1 MILLL
6 FSSEDLDLEA
16 GAAAEAAAFAEQG
29 EEKEH
34 QARSHC
40 VIQMTYFFSFVML

>member
-16 GAAAEAAAFAEQG
+16 GAAAEASAASAEQG
-29 EEKEH
+29 EEKKH

-40 VIQMTYFFSFVML
+40 VIQMR